1 MPRIPSGGGRRRYA
15 SAAERSRV
23 WREQQHAAA
32 GRAPVD
38 RVPPAPADRP
48 DPGAITAEVDAR
60 CAALAQQVAAA
71 EAGRDDALAE
81 AAEAIEAA
89 ATAEA
94 RLCEAE
100 DDLDAL
106 RRRVEALEARHR
118 EETLRLSETF
128 EAELAEVRAAAAEAI
143 EAERAARM
151 HAEAAV
157 AQLRAEL
164 AALTDA
170 HATQLGRLRA
180 EAEARLETMLAD
192 QTARVLAEATEAHH
206 RRIVEAEARA
216 RVAEA
221 LAADRA
227 RQLESLGV
235 EVAGADRPPVPDRV
249 LGAVLVPIPR

>member
-1 MPRIPSGGGRRRYA
+1 MLDGPGITDRDDRNPATSP
-15 SAAERSRV
+15 ERV
-23 WREQQHAAA
+23 
-32 GRAPVD
+32 
-38 RVPPAPADRP
+38 APATP
-48 DPGAITAEVDAR
+48 LSPGAGL
-60 CAALAQQVAAA
+60 AAISASRIAAA
-71 EAGRDDALAE
+71 EKERDEALAE

-89 ATAEA
+89 VTAEA

-100 DDLDAL
+100 EDLDAL

-157 AQLRAEL
+157 AQLRAKL
-164 AALTDA
+164 AALADA

-192 QTARVLAEATEAHH
+192 QAVLVAAEVTEAHH
-206 RRIVEAEARA
+206 HRILEAEARA
-216 RVAEA
+216 RAAEA

-227 RQLESLGV
+227 RRLASLGL
-235 EVAGADRPPVPDRV
+235 EVVPDDCPPAPDQIP
-249 LGAVLVPIPR
+249 GAVLVPLPR